1 MSKVAFIT
9 GITGQDGAYLAKQLL
24 EKGYVVH
31 GLRRRASSF
40 NSERIHDLVSNTNI
54 FNKRFF
60 LHYGDL
66 TDATGLARVINE
78 IQPSE
83 VYNLAAQSHVGVS
96 FDSPEYTANVD
107 ALGVLR
113 LLETIRQS
121 GIRTRFYQASTSEMF
136 GNSPAPQS
144 ESSLF
149 APQSPYATSKLFGYW
164 ITKNYRDAYEMFASN
179 GILFNHES
187 PLRGETFVTRKIVT
201 ALVRRVSGYQD
212 ILRLGNLYSVR
223 DWGHAKEY
231 TEIMWKILQL
241 DYPTDLVVATG
252 KSSTV
257 KDFVNLVSDFVGLK
271 LKWVGTGLE
280 ERALDEMG
288 DVVVEI
294 DPGYFRP
301 LEVNELR
308 GDISRLSATLGLV
321 PSITLENLVSEMV
334 EVESKRIS
342 REGFGA

>member
-1 MSKVAFIT
+1 MSNKAFIT
-9 GITGQDGAYLAKQLL
+9 GVTGQDGSYLAKQLI

-40 NSERIHDLVSNTNI
+40 NSERIQNLVSDTNI

-78 IQPSE
+78 IKPDE

-121 GIRTRFYQASTSEMF
+121 GIRTRFYQASSSEMF
-136 GNSPAPQS
+136 GNSPAPQN
-144 ESSLF
+144 ELTQF

-164 ITKNYRDAYEMFASN
+164 ITKNYRDAYAMFASN

-187 PLRGETFVTRKIVT
+187 PFRGETFVTKKIVT
-201 ALVRRVSGYQD
+201 SLVRRVSGLQE
-212 ILRLGNLYSVR
+212 ILTLGNLYSVR
-223 DWGHAKEY
+223 DWGHAQEY
-231 TEIMWKILQL
+231 TEIMWRILQL
-241 DYPTDLVVATG
+241 ECPTDIVVATG
-252 KSSTV
+252 RSSTV
-257 KDFVNLVSDFVGLK
+257 KDFVNLVGESVGLK
-271 LKWVGTGLE
+271 LEWVGVGLE
-280 ERALDEMG
+280 ERALDKKG
-288 DVVVEI
+288 DVVVQI

-308 GDISRLSATLGLV
+308 GDISYLSTTLGFV
-321 PSITLENLVSEMV
+321 PSISLEHLVREMV
-334 EVESKRIS
+334 EIEFIRINKK
-342 REGFGA
+342 GG